1 MEEQKMQSIESLLP
15 QGEENAI
22 ATKDL
27 LAITAFPS
35 ARELQKQIQFERSQG
50 AVILSSSKYPG
61 GYYRPAECPVT
72 ARSEI
77 NAFVRTLQNR
87 ARNTYRIARI
97 VQRSSA
103 MCKPEQEQI
112 SFFG

>member
-1 MEEQKMQSIESLLP
+1 MARQIESLLP
-15 QGEENAI
+15 CGEVNAI

-61 GYYRPAECPVT
+61 GYYKPSECPLT
-72 ARSEI
+72 AKLEI
-77 NAFVRTLQNR
+77 NSFVRTLKNR
-87 ARNTYRIARI
+87 AKNTYRIAKM
-97 VQRSSA
+97 VQRSA
-103 MCKPEQEQI
+103 TDCVPDQQI
-112 SFFG
+112 SLFN